1 METSLFSQANIF
13 LNIYKQNQ
21 KPMKKIFLLISVL
34 FLFFQSVKAQ
44 TTEIWVVRHAEKDKS
59 NPQEKNP
66 DLSEE
71 GKIRAR
77 DLAAYLKKENLDV
90 AFSTPYKRTHQTL
103 DSLVIP
109 KVIDYTDIKS
119 LVEKVKTNYLGK
131 KIIIAGHSNTVL
143 EIIEAFGGKRP
154 RAELTDDDYDF
165 IFRLNFK
172 GDKAKVKMS
181 QYGVPHH
188 L

>member
-1 METSLFSQANIF
+1 
-13 LNIYKQNQ
+13 
-21 KPMKKIFLLISVL
+21 MKKSLIFFFAT
-34 FLFFQSVKAQ
+34 FLFFQIAKAQ
-44 TTEIWVVRHAEKDKS
+44 TTEIWVVRHAEKEKS
-59 NPQEKNP
+59 DSQDKNP
-66 DLSEE
+66 NLSEE
-71 GKIRAR
+71 GKIRAG
-77 DLAAYLKKENLDV
+77 DLARFLKKENIDV

-109 KVIDYTDIKS
+109 KVINYNNIKA
-119 LVEKVKTNYLGK
+119 LVDSVKTSYTGK

-165 IFRLNFK
+165 IFHLTVK
-172 GDKAKVKMS
+172 GDKAKVKMD

>member
-1 METSLFSQANIF
+1 MRKSLIF
-13 LNIYKQNQ
+13 LAVT
-21 KPMKKIFLLISVL
+21 FL
-34 FLFFQSVKAQ
+34 FLQVGKAQ
-44 TTEIWVVRHAEKDKS
+44 TTEIWVVRHAEKEKS
-59 NPQEKNP
+59 DPQEKNP

-71 GKIRAR
+71 GKVRAG
-77 DLAAYLKKENLDV
+77 DLAKYLKKENIDI

-109 KVIDYTDIKS
+109 KVINYNDIRS
-119 LVEKVKTNYLGK
+119 LVDTIKTSYLGK

-154 RAELTDDDYDF
+154 REELTDDDYDF
-165 IFRLNFK
+165 IFRLSVK
-172 GDKAKVKMS
+172 GDKARVKMD